1 MAEKT
6 YDARVKWK
14 RDTSANWTSNDPV
27 LLNGEIIIVDTS
39 AGDTRFKIGD
49 GTKKYSQLPFED
61 EVVRSLISGKV
72 DKVSGKE
79 LSSNDYTD
87 AEKSKL
93 SGIAAGANKYT
104 HPSYTSRSSGLYKL
118 TVDSTGHI
126 SAASAVTKADITA
139 LGIPGADTNT
149 TYSAFKGATSS
160 AAGGSGLVPAPS
172 KGASN
177 RYLRSDGTWQ
187 VPPDTNTTYSVAT
200 TSASGLMSSAD
211 KAKLNGIEA
220 GANNTTVDSA
230 LSSSSANPVQN
241 KVINAALAG
250 KADSDHEHAQYL
262 KSVSTQEIESGDDLN
277 DYRTPGTYVC
287 RNGTISAS
295 VANLPFTGSGFILY
309 VVSAYALSVSQT
321 TVMQIAIDAGGRNIV
336 CIRRVDD
343 EGATQWTQIADI
355 SDITLG
361 SVGVTATAAELNKL
375 DGCTA
380 TTKELNYVD
389 GVTSNIQTQ
398 LNGKAA
404 SNHTH
409 NYLPLSGGTL
419 SGPLGVDMTVGGDEH
434 RAQFSSSG
442 TSGGA
447 YISHKTN
454 GVEDNYLML
463 TGSNTVT
470 KIPLALSSGGTGASS
485 AAAARA
491 NLGITPTNIG
501 AAEDD
506 HVHDEYLSCI
516 SNNLLEDVDLNDYTT
531 PGVYASRSA
540 TTSATI
546 ANAPMTTSGFMLY
559 IISPYITTP
568 IAGTN
573 VVQIVIS
580 GGGDM
585 AWYSRRGS
593 GDTWTGWASFLT
605 SRNDTYTS
613 SEKITNRTWV
623 DGKPIYR
630 LSGVY
635 TGNINQTNPTDISLG
650 IDKIETVIR
659 ADVFSKATDGTQL
672 SWFPITYYNGNASMS
687 FLLDSCE
694 ENPVLRLIPYS
705 EMNIT
710 GKTIVYTFE
719 YTKE

>member
-1 MAEKT
+1 MGSRRGLVMEEVLMAQKT
-6 YDARVKWK
+6 YNARVQSK
-14 RDTSANWTSNDPV
+14 RDKSANWTSENPV
-27 LLNGEIIIVDTS
+27 LLDGEIIIVDTS
-39 AGDTRFKIGD
+39 NGETRFKIGD

-61 EVVRSLISGKV
+61 EAVRSLISGKV

-87 AEKSKL
+87 AEKMKL
-93 SGIAAGANKYT
+93 AGIATGANK
-104 HPSYTSRSSGLYKL
+104 
-118 TVDSTGHI
+118 
-126 SAASAVTKADITA
+126 
-139 LGIPGADTNT
+139 
-149 TYSAFKGATSS
+149 
-160 AAGGSGLVPAPS
+160 
-172 KGASN
+172 
-177 RYLRSDGTWQ
+177 
-187 VPPDTNTTYSVAT
+187 
-200 TSASGLMSSAD
+200 
-211 KAKLNGIEA
+211 
-220 GANNTTVDSA
+220 TTVDSA

-241 KVINAALAG
+241 KVVNAALAG
-250 KADSDHEHAQYL
+250 KADSDHTHAQYL
-262 KSVSTQEIESGDDLN
+262 QSVSTQEITAGDDLN
-277 DYRTPGTYVC
+277 DYITPGTYVC

-309 VVSAYALSVSQT
+309 VISAYALSVSQT

-336 CIRRVDD
+336 CIRRVDS
-343 EGATQWTQIADI
+343 EGATQWAQIADI

-380 TTKELNYVD
+380 TTQELNYVD
-389 GVTSNIQTQ
+389 GVTSNIQAQ

-419 SGPLGVDMTVGGDEH
+419 SGTLGVERTIDGDVH

-442 TSGGA
+442 TTGSA
-447 YISHKTN
+447 YMSHKTN
-454 GVEDNYLML
+454 DVEDNYVSIDANSS
-463 TGSNTVT
+463 TF
-470 KIPLALSSGGTGASS
+470 KIPLSVSGGGTGAAS
-485 AAAARA
+485 ASEARA
-491 NLGITPTNIG
+491 NLG
-501 AAEDD
+501 AAALD
-506 HVHDEYLSCI
+506 HTHDEYLSCVA
-516 SNNLLEDVDLNDYTT
+516 NNLLEDVDLNDYTT
-531 PGVYASRSA
+531 PGVYVSRNSTA
-540 TTSATI
+540 SATI
-546 ANAPMTTSGFMLY
+546 ANAPMTGSGFMLY
-559 IISPYITTP
+559 IVSPYVTSP
-568 IAGTN
+568 VAGSN

-580 GGGDM
+580 GGGDL
-585 AWYSRRGS
+585 AWYCRRGN
-593 GDTWTGWASFLT
+593 GDAWTKWASFLT
-605 SRNDTYTS
+605 SHNDTYTS

-623 DGKPIYR
+623 DGKPVYR